1 MIARTSA
8 PALKETVA
16 WACRI
21 LAMHGHGDLTLGHVS
36 ARAGDRVLIKRKG
49 LGLEEVTPRDVQEV
63 DLDGRKVAGPGKVHL
78 EVVLHTEVYRARA
91 DVGAVIHT
99 HPIHST
105 AFGATDG
112 TLRYLT
118 HDSVLFPDGIGM
130 FDESADLVTTA
141 EGGRALARALGGRRA
156 VLLRNHG
163 TLVVGKDVPWAVLT
177 ALTLERALHVQTVAS
192 GFGGLR
198 PIPEALVGPLHTSKY
213 RDMFTDEYWD
223 YWLRTLRARGLAKG
237 MPAARRARRARR

>member
-1 MIARTSA
+1 MSARASTA
-8 PALKETVA
+8 ALKVAVA

-63 DLDGRKVAGPGKVHL
+63 DLDGRKRAGPGNVHL
-78 EVVLHTEVYRARA
+78 EVVLHTEVYRARR

-99 HPIHST
+99 HPVHST
-105 AFGATDG
+105 AFGATTG

-118 HDSVLFPDGIGM
+118 HESLLFPDGIGV
-130 FDESADLVTTA
+130 FDDTADLVTTVD
-141 EGGRALARALGGRRA
+141 GGRALARALGSRRA

-163 TLVVGKDVPWAVLT
+163 TLVVGKDVPWAVLS
-177 ALTLERALHVQTVAS
+177 ALTLERALQMQAVA
-192 GFGGLR
+192 GGLGELR
-198 PIPEALVGPLHTSKY
+198 PIPESLVGPLHTSKY
-213 RDMFTDEYWD
+213 RDMFTDEYWA

-237 MPAARRARRARR
+237 MPRGARRTG

>member
-1 MIARTSA
+1 MTARRSV
-8 PALKETVA
+8 PALKDAVA

-49 LGLEEVTPRDVQEV
+49 LGLEEVTPRDVHEV
-63 DLDGRKVAGPGKVHL
+63 DLDGGKVAGPGSVHL
-78 EVVLHTEVYRARA
+78 EVVLHTEVYRARP

-99 HPIHST
+99 HPVHSA
-105 AFGATDG
+105 AFGATGG

-118 HDSVLFPDGIGM
+118 HDSLLFPDGLGVY
-130 FDESADLVTTA
+130 DESADLVTTA

-177 ALTLERALHVQTVAS
+177 ALTLERALHIQAVAS
-192 GFGGLR
+192 RFGDLR
-198 PIPEALVGPLHTSKY
+198 PIPDAVVRSLHTSKY
-213 RDMFTDEYWD
+213 RDMFTNEYWD

-237 MPAARRARRARR
+237 MPASRRGARGR

>member
-1 MIARTSA
+1 MIARTSV

-36 ARAGDRVLIKRKG
+36 AGAGDRVLIKRKG

-63 DLDGRKVAGPGKVHL
+63 DLDGRKLAGRGNVHL

-99 HPIHST
+99 HPVHSA
-105 AFGATDG
+105 AFGATGG

-118 HDSVLFPDGIGM
+118 HDSLLFPDGIGM
-130 FDESADLVTTA
+130 FEESADLVTTA

-177 ALTLERALHVQTVAS
+177 ALTLERALQMQAVAS
-192 GFGGLR
+192 GFGDLR
-198 PIPEALVGPLHTSKY
+198 PIPDALVAPLHTSKY

-223 YWLRTLRARGLAKG
+223 YWLRILRARGLSKG
-237 MPAARRARRARR
+237 MPATRRARR